1 MRNISILISIFLL
14 TLNQS
19 YGDLDPELNEIPLLT
34 EFTQEPLFVSLG
46 STCEV
51 THQLRFLGLRA
62 AAFHL
67 DWALSLNNSQII
79 RLLEEDF
86 IYFND
91 EKYLSSY
98 TTVLLNTRY
107 CLLFPHEGN
116 WEAPFYLETL
126 ETFKCKSQRRI
137 DRFKSLAS
145 YQGKVFFIRAACP
158 NAENPKAVYTDTENL
173 HITNDYAVLLY
184 QTLKNKFPEL
194 DFILIIMN
202 FFNQDEVL
210 INNTS
215 KDIIEVRYNPYFD
228 IKPKLNLSKKTFI
241 ALLQNLGFSESQ
253 AFRNLMDLDIDQLK

>member
-1 MRNISILISIFLL
+1 MRSISILISTFLL
-14 TLNQS
+14 ALSQS
-19 YGDLDPELNEIPLLT
+19 YGDLDPELNEIPLHT

-62 AAFHL
+62 AAFPL

-86 IYFND
+86 VYFND
-91 EKYLSSY
+91 EEYLSSY

-116 WEAPFYLETL
+116 WEAPVYLETL
-126 ETFKCKSQRRI
+126 ENFKCKSQRRI
-137 DRFKSLAS
+137 DRFKSLGS

-158 NAENPKAVYTDTENL
+158 NAENPEAVYTDTENL
-173 HITNDYAVLLY
+173 HITNDYSILLY

-194 DFILIIMN
+194 DFTLIIMN
-202 FFNQDEVL
+202 FFNQDDVR
-210 INNTS
+210 INNIS
-215 KDIIEVRYNPYFD
+215 KDIIEVYYNPYFD
-228 IKPKLNLSKKTFI
+228 IKPKLNLSKRTFI

-253 AFRNLMDLDIDQLK
+253 TFCKLIKLDINKL